1 MTDPDILVTG
11 QTLIDF
17 LRREADSLA
26 AETFDRRAG
35 GL

>member
-11 QTLIDF
+11 QPLIDF